1 MTSDEVDEM
10 AEYERRRAASK
21 KTLAIVGLV
30 LVGGLLFWKCAH
42 QAGTFGLGVGSP
54 AASTPDLEI
63 SVQRDG
69 QLRTRGCSR
78 SDIEDCVAIA
88 KTRFRNDEGSSKV
101 LIHAEPGAPV
111 ALVREVQALVTS
123 FELTPILD

>member
-1 MTSDEVDEM
+1 MTDDADEM

-42 QAGTFGLGVGSP
+42 QAGRFGLGVGSP
-54 AASTPDLEI
+54 AATPDLEI

-69 QLRTRGCSR
+69 QLRLRGCSR
-78 SDIEDCVAIA
+78 SDIEDCVALA

-123 FELTPILD
+123 FELTPVVD